1 MSRKAEIK
9 NYETMEDLEA
19 DYARYREE
27 WDYNRDEQSARH
39 SSGLTLS
46 KVSVGGMLKVKYTG
60 LPEWESGLKAEGL
73 SADETAD
80 YLRMLKNQ
88 FVMITRN
95 EPYVERPKTPEERL
109 KILEENDAGTIA
121 MIKKYQNFSDE
132 KIQKIEKELQAY
144 REERY
149 QKMKKER

>member
-27 WDYNRDEQSARH
+27 WNYNRDEQSARH

-95 EPYVERPKTPEERL
+95 EPYVERPKTPEEKL
-109 KILEENDAGTIA
+109 KEMEENDAGTIA

>member
-109 KILEENDAGTIA
+109 KILEENDAGRIEMVRKDGA
-121 MIKKYQNFSDE
+121 SEEEVKEFAE
-132 KIQKIEKELQAY
+132 GLAARRQK
-144 REERY
+144 RY
-149 QKMKKER
+149 QQWLKER

>member
-27 WDYNRDEQSARH
+27 WDYNRDEQNARH

-46 KVSVGGMLKVKYTG
+46 KVSVGGMPKVKYTG

-95 EPYVERPKTPEERL
+95 EPYVERPKTPEEKL
-109 KILEENDAGTIA
+109 KEMEEDDAGKIE
-121 MIKKYQNFSDE
+121 MVRKYGNLTDE
-132 KIQKIEKELQAY
+132 KIQQIEKSLAENRQQL
-144 REERY
+144 Y
-149 QKMKKER
+149 QKWKKER